1 MALQVCAAGFTVTG
15 VDPFDKQR
23 AAEAGLAAEAQPDSA
38 ATADTVIVMVA
49 TPDQLRAVA
58 LGETG
63 LVARMQPG
71 ASLIVM
77 STVGPEP
84 VQEVGNAC
92 AEKGVHLLDVPVT
105 GGVARAKTGELNL
118 FTSGSPEAVQTNTW
132 VLEAM
137 GRIIDCG
144 EEIGMGQAYKAV
156 NQLLCSVHIVAA
168 AEALAFGEKLGL
180 DPAKVLPVVES
191 GAGGSWML
199 ARWPG

>member
-23 AAEAGLAAEAQPDSA
+23 AAEAGLAAEAQLDSA

-84 VQEVGNAC
+84 VQEVGKAC

-118 FTSGSPEAVQTNTW
+118 FTSGSPEAVQTNTR

-156 NQLLCSVHIVAA
+156 NQLLCSVDIVAA